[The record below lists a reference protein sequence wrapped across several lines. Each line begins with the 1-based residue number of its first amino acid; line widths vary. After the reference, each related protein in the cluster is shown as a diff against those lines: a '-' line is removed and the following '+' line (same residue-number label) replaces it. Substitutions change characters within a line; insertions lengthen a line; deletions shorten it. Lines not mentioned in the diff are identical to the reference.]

1 MYMASRREL
10 NPLHG
15 IHQYYRHEVK
25 PHPRDAVYKDL
36 HVMCV
41 DSLYKSDGVVYGD
54 KTNITISVIFNYEV
68 STNIPL
74 DDEIFMNN
82 YLPRIKDLFAQSFF
96 KDHPLCCD
104 YLRPMAKPSSAF
116 TTSVISMISGVDA
129 TIFSDRINSNTKCAF
144 AVEGDAC
151 KVVSG
156 SLLLYLTDQDVIL
169 EIDSDK
175 TTKDAIKRVELY
187 MSKDFYACAHPM
199 ISSLV
204 FRNDSS
210 ATKGPTTL
218 PTRREPTIAPTLT
231 KEIAFIEEP
240 IENVVAELLCCTDD
254 IIIQCLNCRKGDDRA
269 FTLNIILIVAAAIAI
284 VLLCVGLIAKKQAEE
299 TEFDAD
305 ERASFS

>member
-25 PHPRDAVYKDL
+25 PNPRDAVYKDL

-54 KTNITISVIFNYEV
+54 KTNITISVIFKYEV
-68 STNIPL
+68 STSIPL
-74 DDEIFMNN
+74 DDEIFMND

-156 SLLLYLTDQDVIL
+156 SLLLYLTDQDAIL
-169 EIDSDK
+169 ETDSDK
-175 TTKDAIKRVELY
+175 IAKDAIKRVELY
-187 MSKDFYACAHPM
+187 MSKDFYACVHPM

-210 ATKGPTTL
+210 ATEGPITP

-231 KEIAFIEEP
+231 KEILRMEEP

-254 IIIQCLNCRKGDDRA
+254 IIIQCINCRKGDDRA

-284 VLLCVGLIAKKQAEE
+284 VLLCVVLIAKKQVEE
-299 TEFDAD
+299 IKFFY
-305 ERASFS
+305 ASFS